1 MRGIQ
6 LAIALLV
13 MSLLTACAGGAT
25 KPTQTTG
32 FLTNYDQLTPVS
44 VSSETQVWRWR
55 SPDFNAANYHSVKL
69 MPVVFAPQPIPN
81 DQISLEVLNEIRN
94 KVDSTFKQQ
103 IAITGV
109 PVSVSSGVGVLT
121 IRTAITS
128 VSLSLQNMKITE
140 AIPIRLV
147 LSGAELAL
155 GLRDK
160 DVTFLFEYELIDSA
174 TGQVMVSGVRHANTQ
189 PLESDS
195 DQLKPEHAKEML
207 ENLSKDLN
215 QNFIALENALCEK
228 SS

>member
-1 MRGIQ
+1 MRGIR

-55 SPDFNAANYHSVKL
+55 SPEFKPANYHSLKL
-69 MPVVFAPQPIPN
+69 MPVVFAPQPTPN
-81 DQISLEVLNEIRN
+81 DQVSLKVLNEIRHKIDN
-94 KVDSTFKQQ
+94 ALSQQ
-103 IAITGV
+103 AAASGMPI
-109 PVSVSSGVGVLT
+109 SVSAGPGVLT
-121 IRTAITS
+121 LRPAITS
-128 VSLSLQNMKITE
+128 VNLSQQDMKITE

-160 DVTFLFEYELIDSA
+160 DVTFLFDDST
-174 TGQVMVSGVRHANTQ
+174 TGQVMMSGVRHANTQ
-189 PLESDS
+189 PLENDS
-195 DQLKPEHAKEML
+195 
-207 ENLSKDLN
+207 
-215 QNFIALENALCEK
+215 EK
-228 SS
+228 